1 MIKQIEKLIEA
12 IDNSLIGR
20 HKNNIFQLGTDGHGL
35 FVSTDFGDFYFF
47 TSEKEDKWRM
57 EFSLTTQVFQV
68 FFSPLSLK
76 IHSEEMRYIKN
87 FIVEEDSPENWIIK
101 IDKENPNIVEEDLK
115 EVVLNI
121 YLEEYRKYILRPIH
135 DYVMELR
142 EE

>member
-1 MIKQIEKLIEA
+1 MIKPIEKLIAA
-12 IDNSLIGR
+12 IDNSLIGC
-20 HKNNIFQLGTDGHGL
+20 HLNNIAHLGEDAHKL
-35 FVSTDFGDFYFF
+35 YYSTDFGDFYFF

-57 EFSLTTQVFQV
+57 EFSLTAQVFPV
-68 FFSPLSLK
+68 FFGPLSLK
-76 IHSEEMRYIKN
+76 IHTEEMRYIKN
-87 FIVEEDSPENWIIK
+87 FIVDSDSPENWIIK

-142 EE
+142 ED